1 MGRVGLAAKVRVG
14 VTARVR
20 VGVGVGVRG
29 RVRVRVRV
37 RVNADLRWRVAEQQR
52 VTAPAAVAEGCGRA
66 ALHAQEGR
74 AVAVELVLCSGRLL
88 LTRACG
94 ALGRRRLD
102 VEAADVYP

>member
-1 MGRVGLAAKVRVG
+1 M
-14 VTARVR
+14 RVR
-20 VGVGVGVRG
+20 VRG

-37 RVNADLRWRVAEQQR
+37 RVKADLRWRVAEEQR

-88 LTRACG
+88 LILLTQACAG
-94 ALGRRRLD
+94 LGRRRLD
-102 VEAADVYP
+102 VEAADVHP

>member
-1 MGRVGLAAKVRVG
+1 M
-14 VTARVR
+14 
-20 VGVGVGVRG
+20 

-37 RVNADLRWRVAEQQR
+37 RARARVGVRVKVGVRVRVKVRVRVRVKADLRWRVAEEQR

-88 LTRACG
+88 LIRAC
-94 ALGRRRLD
+94 ARLGRRRLE
-102 VEAADVYP
+102 VEAADVHP